1 MKKNYSVKALMLN
14 PIVVILYI
22 ISCSMLLN
30 LFELGGI
37 TRRVPSLLIMSGSL
51 LIWFL
56 FCFFFRKRIR
66 KRVTPQTESKR
77 RVSAYWFWFA
87 VVAVIGTT
95 IYTGYQT
102 YVISQ
107 WWGTPLH
114 RRIHE
119 WRTQTTID
127 LEEVNIIEQGLNGLL
142 ADIDEAIHLPEKL
155 YAYSTVEVAFNRE
168 GDLVSLYMP
177 IMGENEEGLFESFLI
192 SSTSNPNQLTV
203 SRHEPRDS
211 DTTDEDWL
219 LSPLVD
225 TLDQLAIDEII
236 DEWPEED
243 RFGIYYAGYRT
254 WGYNTTGIYYLEDS
268 EPVPLEGA
276 NEEIIGYTV
285 SIFVTGRTDDL
296 TPMRFID
303 RSLSGPAERQAL
315 EAENELTLG
324 YQVDEREQDVY
335 FLSEDLGY
343 RLTVIDAATGSRWY
357 GLDQTLNGGNT
368 WETVNNDPFD
378 GQSGVSSGLV
388 FLTTS

>member
-1 MKKNYSVKALMLN
+1 MLN

-22 ISCSMLLN
+22 LSCSLLLN

-37 TRRVPSLLIMSGSL
+37 ARRAPIFFITIGVLLM
-51 LIWFL
+51 WFL
-56 FCFFFRKRIR
+56 LCFFFRKRIR
-66 KRVTPQTESKR
+66 SRVSQQTEFKR
-77 RVSAYWFWFA
+77 KMSAYWFWFA

-155 YAYSTVEVAFNRE
+155 YASSTVEVAFNRE
-168 GDLVSLYMP
+168 DDLVSLYMP

-236 DEWPEED
+236 DEWPKK
-243 RFGIYYAGYRT
+243 
-254 WGYNTTGIYYLEDS
+254 
-268 EPVPLEGA
+268 
-276 NEEIIGYTV
+276 TV
-285 SIFVTGRTDDL
+285 
-296 TPMRFID
+296 
-303 RSLSGPAERQAL
+303 
-315 EAENELTLG
+315 
-324 YQVDEREQDVY
+324 
-335 FLSEDLGY
+335 
-343 RLTVIDAATGSRWY
+343 
-357 GLDQTLNGGNT
+357 
-368 WETVNNDPFD
+368 
-378 GQSGVSSGLV
+378 LV
-388 FLTTS
+388 FIMQATEHGVITQREFTIWKIVNLYHLREPMKKS